1 MKISAYERCVTGNAR
16 ITVSLMKPK
25 LIIFKE
31 VTKMSVKDG
40 IKFGIGFSI
49 GLTLMHAFDTALGDI
64 MDKTKKDD
72 EKGGEEES

>member
-1 MKISAYERCVTGNAR
+1 MKRSAYERYVTENAR

-49 GLTLMHAFDTALGDI
+49 ALTLMHALDAALGDI
-64 MDKTKKDD
+64 MDKTKKNN

>member
-1 MKISAYERCVTGNAR
+1 
-16 ITVSLMKPK
+16 
-25 LIIFKE
+25 
-31 VTKMSVKDG
+31 MSVKDG

-49 GLTLMHAFDTALGDI
+49 ALTLMHALDVALGDI

>member
-1 MKISAYERCVTGNAR
+1 MKEI
-16 ITVSLMKPK
+16 
-25 LIIFKE
+25 KE
-31 VTKMSVKDG
+31 A

-64 MDKTKKDD
+64 MEKTKKNN

>member
-1 MKISAYERCVTGNAR
+1 MNNSFFNETKTYY
-16 ITVSLMKPK
+16 
-25 LIIFKE
+25 FKE
-31 VTKMSVKDG
+31 VTKMTVKDG

-64 MDKTKKDD
+64 VEKTKKNN

>member
-1 MKISAYERCVTGNAR
+1 MKRSAYERCVTGNAR

-49 GLTLMHAFDTALGDI
+49 ALTLMHALDVALGDI
-64 MDKTKKDD
+64 MEKTKKNN

>member
-1 MKISAYERCVTGNAR
+1 MKEI
-16 ITVSLMKPK
+16 
-25 LIIFKE
+25 KE
-31 VTKMSVKDG
+31 A

-64 MDKTKKDD
+64 MKKTEKEN

>member
-1 MKISAYERCVTGNAR
+1 
-16 ITVSLMKPK
+16 
-25 LIIFKE
+25 
-31 VTKMSVKDG
+31 MSVKDG

-49 GLTLMHAFDTALGDI
+49 ALTLMHAFDTALGDI

>member
-1 MKISAYERCVTGNAR
+1 MKISAYERYVTENAR

-31 VTKMSVKDG
+31 VTKMTVKDG

-49 GLTLMHAFDTALGDI
+49 ALTLMHAFDTALGDI
-64 MDKTKKDD
+64 MEKTKKNN